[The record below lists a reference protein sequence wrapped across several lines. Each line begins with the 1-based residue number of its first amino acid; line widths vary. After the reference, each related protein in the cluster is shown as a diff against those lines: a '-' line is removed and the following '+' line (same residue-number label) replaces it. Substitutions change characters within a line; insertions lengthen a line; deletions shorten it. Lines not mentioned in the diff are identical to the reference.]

1 MTGSLTARRAELRTK
16 TAPLV
21 LAERARSTPAGVA
34 FRAKKLGLYRERTFR
49 DYAALVGRFA
59 AGLAKLGLARGERV
73 AIMGDPCEEWLISDL
88 AAQALGAITYGV
100 YPTASVAEVEYQMAD
115 GGASIFVA
123 ENQEYVDKI
132 LPIADRLPRLRWVV
146 VIDTRAMFA
155 YDHPQLRSFERLL
168 ADGPADD
175 ETAIARLEADARKL
189 SPDDPAFIVYTSGT
203 TGLPKGALVAHG
215 RHLAGAYSFV
225 EHYPVLA
232 EPQRA
237 VVYLPLSHVFGR
249 DIAVT
254 LPLVSGVVPHFGEDI
269 EDLATTF
276 FEVAPTAL
284 FAVPRYLQKFASTAL
299 VALHNSSPLKRRVY
313 EAAMRIG
320 RRYARARWEG
330 KAGGVDAALYGP
342 CRAAVFR
349 PILNKLG
356 FDRIVVAICGGA
368 PLPPETMALWQIWGV
383 NLVEVYGQTEEA
395 GAIITGQKGPFPRP
409 GNVGTI
415 AAGWEMKLDP
425 GSYGGEADAGEI
437 LVRGECRFEGYW
449 GNPEGTRE
457 VLDADG
463 WIHTGDVGQWAENPP
478 APNAATPLNRG
489 AQLRLIDRAR
499 DFIVTA
505 GGKTLSPA
513 YIEGVLRSSPYVGE
527 AIVIGHARKYLTALI
542 EIDFDTVAD
551 WARARNIVYTGF
563 THLAR
568 QPEIESLIRAE
579 IERANAQLARV
590 EQIKAFRIL
599 PKILDPEEEGEP
611 ITPTRKVKRK
621 QMHAR
626 FRELV
631 ESMYSDAEERL
642 LARAAG
648 EALER
653 A

>member
-1 MTGSLTARRAELRTK
+1 
-16 TAPLV
+16 
-21 LAERARSTPAGVA
+21 
-34 FRAKKLGLYRERTFR
+34 
-49 DYAALVGRFA
+49 
-59 AGLAKLGLARGERV
+59 
-73 AIMGDPCEEWLISDL
+73 
-88 AAQALGAITYGV
+88 
-100 YPTASVAEVEYQMAD
+100 
-115 GGASIFVA
+115 
-123 ENQEYVDKI
+123 
-132 LPIADRLPRLRWVV
+132 
-146 VIDTRAMFA
+146 MFA
-155 YDHPQLRSFERLL
+155 YDHPRLRTFERLL

-175 ETAIARLEADARKL
+175 EAAIAHLEADARKL

-225 EHYPVLA
+225 QHYPVLA

-284 FAVPRYLQKFASTAL
+284 FAVPRYLQKFAATAL

-313 EAAMRIG
+313 EAAMRVG
-320 RRYARARWEG
+320 RRHARARWDG
-330 KAGGVDAALYGP
+330 KAGGVDAALYGL

-349 PILNKLG
+349 PILSKLG
-356 FDRIVVAICGGA
+356 FDRIVLAISGGA

-395 GAIITGQKGPFPRP
+395 GAIISGQNSPFPRP
-409 GNVGTI
+409 GSVGTV
-415 AAGWEMKLDP
+415 AAGWELKLDP
-425 GSYGGEADAGEI
+425 GSYGEEADAGEI
-437 LVRGECRFEGYW
+437 LVRGACRFEGYW
-449 GNPEGTRE
+449 GNPEATRE
-457 VLDADG
+457 VLDRDG
-463 WIHTGDVGQWAENPP
+463 WIHTGDVGQWVDE
-478 APNAATPLNRG
+478 LGG
-489 AQLRLIDRAR
+489 AGRSSPSPQLRLIDRAR

-513 YIEGVLRSSPYVGE
+513 YIEGLLRASPYVGE
-527 AIVIGHARKYLTALI
+527 AIVIGQARKYLTALI

-563 THLAR
+563 THLAS
-568 QPEIESLIRAE
+568 QPEIERLIRGE
-579 IERANAQLARV
+579 IERTNGQLARV

-599 PKILDPEEEGEP
+599 PKLLDPEEDGEP
-611 ITPTRKVKRK
+611 VTPTRKVKRK
-621 QMHAR
+621 QMHER

-642 LARAAG
+642 LAREAG
-648 EALER
+648 EALDR

>member
-1 MTGSLTARRAELRTK
+1 VIDRLAARRADLRAK
-16 TAPLV
+16 SAPLL
-21 LAERARSTPAGVA
+21 LAERARATPTTVA
-34 FRAKKLGLYRERTFR
+34 YRAKKLGLYRERTFR
-49 DYAALVGRFA
+49 DYAALVGRLA
-59 AGLAKLGLARGERV
+59 AGLAELGLERGERV

-115 GGASIFVA
+115 GGAAIFVA
-123 ENQEYVDKI
+123 EDQEYVDKI
-132 LPIADRLPRLRWVV
+132 LPIADRLPALRWIVV
-146 VIDTRAMFA
+146 VDTRAMFA
-155 YDHPQLRSFERLL
+155 YDHPKLKRYRDLL
-168 ADGPADD
+168 AAGPAAD
-175 ETAIARLEADARKL
+175 EAAIARLEAEARKL

-203 TGLPKGALVAHG
+203 TGPPKGALAAHG

-225 EHYPVLA
+225 EHYPALA
-232 EPQRA
+232 EPQRV

-269 EDLATTF
+269 EDLAATF

-284 FAVPRYLQKFASTAL
+284 FAVPRYLQKFASSAL

-313 EAAMRIG
+313 EAAMRAG
-320 RRYARARWEG
+320 RRHARRRWDG
-330 KAGGVDAALYGP
+330 KAGGFGAACYALA
-342 CRAAVFR
+342 RAAVFR
-349 PILNKLG
+349 PLLGKLG
-356 FDRIVVAICGGA
+356 FDQVTLAISGGA

-395 GAIITGQKGPFPRP
+395 GAIISGQRGPFPEP
-409 GNVGTI
+409 GNVGTV
-415 AAGWEMKLDP
+415 AAGWEMQLDP
-425 GSYGGEADAGEI
+425 GSAAGETAAGEI
-437 LVRGECRFEGYW
+437 LVRGDCRFEGYW
-449 GNPEGTRE
+449 GSAEATRE

-463 WIHTGDVGQWAENPP
+463 WIHTGDVGRWVDVGKGTAGERPP
-478 APNAATPLNRG
+478 P
-489 AQLRLIDRAR
+489 QLRLIDRAR

-513 YIEGVLRSSPYVGE
+513 YIEGVLRSSPYVSE

-551 WARARNIVYTGF
+551 WARARNVAYAGF

-568 QPEIESLIRAE
+568 HPEIENLIRAE
-579 IERANAQLARV
+579 LERANAQLARV
-590 EQIKAFRIL
+590 EQVKAFRIL
-599 PKILDPEEEGEP
+599 PKLLDPEEEGEP
-611 ITPTRKVKRK
+611 VTPTRKVKRQ
-621 QMHAR
+621 QMHDR

-642 LARAAG
+642 LAREAG
-648 EALER
+648 EVLER

>member
-1 MTGSLTARRAELRTK
+1 
-16 TAPLV
+16 
-21 LAERARSTPAGVA
+21 
-34 FRAKKLGLYRERTFR
+34 
-49 DYAALVGRFA
+49 
-59 AGLAKLGLARGERV
+59 
-73 AIMGDPCEEWLISDL
+73 
-88 AAQALGAITYGV
+88 
-100 YPTASVAEVEYQMAD
+100 
-115 GGASIFVA
+115 
-123 ENQEYVDKI
+123 
-132 LPIADRLPRLRWVV
+132 
-146 VIDTRAMFA
+146 
-155 YDHPQLRSFERLL
+155 
-168 ADGPADD
+168 
-175 ETAIARLEADARKL
+175 
-189 SPDDPAFIVYTSGT
+189 
-203 TGLPKGALVAHG
+203 
-215 RHLAGAYSFV
+215 
-225 EHYPVLA
+225 
-232 EPQRA
+232 
-237 VVYLPLSHVFGR
+237 
-249 DIAVT
+249 
-254 LPLVSGVVPHFGEDI
+254 VSGVVPHFGEDI

-313 EAAMRIG
+313 EAAMRVG
-320 RRYARARWEG
+320 RRHARARWEG
-330 KAGGVDAALYGP
+330 KAGGVGAALYGL

-356 FDRIVVAICGGA
+356 FDRIAVAISGGA

-395 GAIITGQKGPFPRP
+395 GAIISGQRGPFPRP
-409 GNVGTI
+409 GSVGTV
-415 AAGWEMKLDP
+415 AAGWELKLDP

-437 LVRGECRFEGYW
+437 LVRGACRFEGYW
-449 GNPEGTRE
+449 GNPEATRE

-463 WIHTGDVGQWAENPP
+463 WIHTGDVGRWVDERGGAGRAAV
-478 APNAATPLNRG
+478 AP
-489 AQLRLIDRAR
+489 QLRLIDRAR

-513 YIEGVLRSSPYVGE
+513 YIEGLLRSSPYVGE

-563 THLAR
+563 THLAG
-568 QPEIESLIRAE
+568 QPEIEQLIRAE

-590 EQIKAFRIL
+590 ERIKAFRIL
-599 PKILDPEEEGEP
+599 PKLLDPEEDGEP
-611 ITPTRKVKRK
+611 VTPTRKVKRK
-621 QMHAR
+621 QMHER

-642 LARAAG
+642 LAREAG